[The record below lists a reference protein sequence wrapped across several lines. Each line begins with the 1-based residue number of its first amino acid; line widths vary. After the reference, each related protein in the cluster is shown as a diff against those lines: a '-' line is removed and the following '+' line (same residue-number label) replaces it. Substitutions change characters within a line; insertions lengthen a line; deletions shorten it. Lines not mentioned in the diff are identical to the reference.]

1 MTGYVFLAVALL
13 CGSVKGYC
21 GKKTSGYVNEYKDA
35 MLANSIR
42 MILCTI
48 IGLVT
53 VAVGGGI
60 SQLRV
65 DGATLW
71 ISLLS
76 AVANS
81 AFVVLWLVAVKSGA
95 YMMLDVFSMLGALI
109 PLVGCALL
117 FQEAIRLHH
126 VVGFAIL
133 LIAVFIMCSYNNSIK
148 TKMTLLSLV
157 LLIGC
162 GVSSG
167 LQSFSQKLFVK
178 LSIGTSATVFNFYTY
193 LFSTVLLG
201 ICFFAFSARA
211 KNTETVQVKPIFGY
225 ISVMAVC
232 LFLNSYFLTLAAD
245 HLTSAQLYP
254 LQQGCALLLSTAM
267 SAVFFKEKLTVKAV
281 VGIVLAFIALIVMNV
296 LNF

>member
-1 MTGYVFLAVALL
+1 MGYVFLAIALL

-42 MILCTI
+42 MILCTV
-48 IGLVT
+48 IGFCM
-53 VAVGGGI
+53 VAVGGGV
-60 SQLRV
+60 SQLRI
-65 DGATLW
+65 DGTAVW
-71 ISLLS
+71 ISLLA

-81 AFVVLWLVAVKSGA
+81 AFVVLWLIAVKKGA
-95 YMMLDVFSMLGALI
+95 YMMLDVFSMLGVLI
-109 PLVGCALL
+109 PLVGCACL
-117 FQEAIRLHH
+117 FDEAIRLHH
-126 VVGFAIL
+126 IVGFVIL
-133 LIAVFIMCSYNNSIK
+133 LTAVCIMCSYNNSIK

-178 LSIGTSATVFNFYTY
+178 LSSGTSVAVFNFYTY

-201 ICFFAFSARA
+201 ICFFAFSAHSN
-211 KNTETVQVKPIFGY
+211 KTETVRVKPIFGY

-232 LFLNSYFLTLAAD
+232 LFLNSYFATLAAER
-245 HLTSAQLYP
+245 LLSAQLYP

-267 SAVFFKEKLTVKAV
+267 SAIFFKEKLTVKAAI
-281 VGIVLAFIALIVMNV
+281 GIVLAFIALIVMNV